1 MQALRSEA
9 AEKYD
14 QASTQLED
22 LKHKKGVT
30 ENVVE
35 EAMIRNEEVKEQLK
49 SNENYRQ
56 ISHLEERLSDI
67 IAETKSATALLDQ
80 LQKVKYFFV
89 QNFIFLEKDYKS
101 YDLIFYRDSYS
112 FFIFFIHFLQEV
124 NHGDISNDAKDK
136 LLELLRLNAH
146 ATT

>member
-35 EAMIRNEEVKEQLK
+35 EAKIRNEEVKEQLK

-80 LQKVKYFFV
+80 LQKVKYFFI
-89 QNFIFLEKDYKS
+89 QNFICLEKDYES
-101 YDLIFYRDSYS
+101 YDLIFYKGIYS
-112 FFIFFIHFLQEV
+112 FFIIFIHLIQEV

>member
-101 YDLIFYRDSYS
+101 SDILQRQLFVFYLFHSLS
-112 FFIFFIHFLQEV
+112 SGSQ
-124 NHGDISNDAKDK
+124 SW
-136 LLELLRLNAH
+136 
-146 ATT
+146 

>member
-14 QASTQLED
+14 QASTRLED

-35 EAMIRNEEVKEQLK
+35 EAKIRNEEIKEQLK

-80 LQKVKYFFV
+80 LQKVK
-89 QNFIFLEKDYKS
+89 
-101 YDLIFYRDSYS
+101 
-112 FFIFFIHFLQEV
+112 
-124 NHGDISNDAKDK
+124 
-136 LLELLRLNAH
+136 LNLFRK
-146 ATT
+146 TLKII